1 MSGHS
6 HDVSI
11 STDVSAKVGGGFS
24 ASTRLSAE
32 ASSLFLPAS
41 TYSSSLAPGSDDYI
55 HIPSIYD
62 QLSFS
67 PDYEVPGP
75 NPQPFVE
82 GTENNPT
89 NDAASAPEDTSGAGS
104 NSEAPRFDPHLSIE
118 QLIATGVI
126 GSDPSTR
133 LASLSNEAQLFA
145 SQILNSFGIN
155 ADGAIA
161 AVGDF
166 LGTGGKWLSPES
178 VTNPADLTISMVGN
192 ADQANFVI
200 SPDGTMICRNPPLAG
215 QTEITIALDDNVFGV
230 TEAQTQTLTDFTQYL
245 EQSLSKENEAGETV
259 TPVIDESIQAIIA
272 PAEDT
277 TSSDDDGNPYS
288 NDTSSGGGGSGG
300 GGSGGGGGGSGGGG
314 SGGGGGGGGGDGGY
328 HSSTDNSNT
337 SQDGGGSNILVPQDQ
352 YALPDDTAALDWLK
366 AVDATVLGN
375 GTGSDRYNA
384 VGQWNDGSGY
394 GVGAYNSSAENIAN
408 WVYNLTDA
416 DLDAME
422 ADECDGSCGEAGAGA
437 TEKATAKQGEKGKGK
452 GGQGSNSAATRRHH
466 HHTHPQ
472 GTVERLRALRDE
484 LHTVHGS
491 NTGPL
496 TQEDLDKLFSQHQT
510 GSASDSLVKMFADM
524 TRVPPVDSSVIQSEL
539 AATFGASLQERMAND
554 LLMEYGAQYQ
564 QLHPDADLRDPA
576 TLRNAAGTL
585 MLAMH
590 LGHYPSEEEIRSD
603 ANNPSGIINTTNN
616 EIAPPQSQNG
626 GGASDGIFGS
636 GMMEI
641 DPDTGNPGNFIYNG
655 QINSFAQRS
664 ILAAA
669 AQSEGQQLWREVQNG
684 ASGGNLGCAASVS
697 EILNMANIGD
707 FAGADTQFDNLNVV
721 GLRQR
726 LLELGWTE
734 HTDARPGDVVIAF
747 GGMSDGH
754 TGIVGPNGTV
764 YQNKSSEGGVWRQG
778 DLSYF
783 ENWNQVTFLRPPE
796 EHVYPQGECTWFVS
810 QNHATSPS
818 GRTWGHA
825 NTWFDNARAEG
836 VPTSDHPVEG
846 SIVCY
851 NGPDYDPQCGHVALV
866 IDVDEANHTY
876 TVREMNYAGSG
887 IVTTRTLPWPDPN
900 VEGFIL

>member
-1 MSGHS
+1 MSAHS
-6 HDVSI
+6 RDVST
-11 STDVSAKVGGGFS
+11 STDVSAKISSGFS

-32 ASSLFLPAS
+32 AGSLFFSAM
-41 TYSSSLAPGSDDYI
+41 TYSSSFAPESGTYLYVS
-55 HIPSIYD
+55 SIYD
-62 QLSFS
+62 QLSFV
-67 PDYEVPGP
+67 PDNELPGP
-75 NPQPFVE
+75 NVPPAAE
-82 GTENNPT
+82 GSGDNTPNNGDST
-89 NDAASAPEDTSGAGS
+89 IYGGALAPDDSGAGNDS
-104 NSEAPRFDPHLSIE
+104 TDAPPFDPRLTIE

-126 GSDPSTR
+126 GSDPAIMLT
-133 LASLSNEAQLFA
+133 SLTHEAQMFA
-145 SQILNSFGIN
+145 SGILGALGIN

-161 AVGDF
+161 AIDNL
-166 LGTGGKWLSPES
+166 LGTEEQWLSPENL
-178 VTNPADLTISMVGN
+178 TNPADVTISMIGN

-200 SPDGTMICRNPPLAG
+200 AADGTLICRNPPFTDQSG
-215 QTEITIALDDNVFGV
+215 NPIQITIALEDSVFGV
-230 TEAQTQTLTDFTQYL
+230 TDAQSQTLNDFTQYL
-245 EQSLSKENEAGETV
+245 HQSLSKENEDGELIA
-259 TPVIDESIQAIIA
+259 PVIDESILTIIA
-272 PAEDT
+272 PAEDAQ
-277 TSSDDDGNPYS
+277 SSDADSNPYS
-288 NDTSSGGGGSGG
+288 NDSSSGGSGGGGSGG
-300 GGSGGGGGGSGGGG
+300 GGSGGGGGG
-314 SGGGGGGGGGDGGY
+314 GDGGY
-328 HSSTDNSNT
+328 NSTSDGLNT
-337 SQDGGGSNILVPQDQ
+337 SQDGGGSNILIPQDQ

-366 AVDATVLGN
+366 AVDATVIGN

-384 VGQWNDGSGY
+384 VGQRNDGSGY
-394 GVGAYNSSAENIAN
+394 GVGAYNSNAENIAN

-437 TEKATAKQGEKGKGK
+437 ADKAPAKQGEKGKGR
-452 GGQGSNSAATRRHH
+452 GGQGSNSASSRRHH

-472 GTVERLRALRDE
+472 GTVERLRALRNE
-484 LHTVHGS
+484 LHTIHSS

-496 TQEDLDKLFSQHQT
+496 TQEDLAKLFGQHQT
-510 GSASDSLVKMFADM
+510 GSASDSLVKMLADM
-524 TRVPPVDSSVIQSEL
+524 TRVPPVDQSVIQSEL
-539 AATFGASLQERMAND
+539 GDTFGPSLQERMAND
-554 LLMEYGAQYQ
+554 LLMEYGAQYR
-564 QLHPDADLRDPA
+564 QLHPDANLQDPA
-576 TLRNAAGTL
+576 VLRNAAGTL

-590 LGHYPSEEEIRSD
+590 LGHYPSEEEIRAD
-603 ANNPSGIINTTNN
+603 ANDPSGIINSTNN
-616 EIAPPQSQNG
+616 EISPPQTQNG

-669 AQSEGQQLWREVQNG
+669 AQSEGQQLWQEVQNG

-697 EILNMANIGD
+697 AILNMANIGD
-707 FAGADTQFDNLNVV
+707 FAGSDTQFDNLNVV

-726 LLELGWTE
+726 LLALGWTE

-783 ENWNQVTFLRPPE
+783 ENWNQVTFLSPPP

-818 GRTWGHA
+818 GSTWGNA
-825 NTWFDNARAEG
+825 NTWFEHARAEG
-836 VPTSDHPVEG
+836 VPTTDHPVEG

-851 NGPDYDPQCGHVALV
+851 NGPDYDPQCGHVAIV
-866 IDVDEANHTY
+866 IDVDEANGTY
-876 TVREMNYAGSG
+876 TVREMNFGG
-887 IVTTRTLPWPDPN
+887 FGVVTTRTLPWPDPN